1 MKRPA
6 GHDGGDGRS
15 VPDKEAFAI
24 LSSMQKKALILSV
37 FGVSV
42 GAIAAAGMDLKPARI
57 VKLIPA
63 AAQGVVLPEPPSA
76 VPAAVAPPYN
86 VSPSV
91 SAALATWKALRQSD
105 NNAFSTYAS
114 FLLAHRGWP
123 GEAGLRKSAEKA
135 IRIESSSPAQ
145 VVSFFKT
152 LPPQTAVGEARYA
165 WALQALGRT
174 GEAGEAAR
182 TAWTMGTMPPEDEGR
197 LLTLF
202 PGLLGPADH
211 DARIDRL
218 LADRDRAGAA
228 RMLPLASPE
237 RRALF
242 EARLALQN
250 KAADAGSRLAA
261 LPPGSESD
269 PGLLQDKAAWLRN
282 GGQASAARALFAQ
295 RPHLTR
301 QPANPEAWMETMLTL
316 AREAAN
322 DRQFGLAYDIASKV
336 DDIFPAGTDIT
347 ARTAGE
353 RDDYTSLVWLAGTTA
368 YYQLG
373 RPAEA
378 TTMFARYARAGRS
391 LQVLTKGLYWA
402 GRAAERAGQPSTSY
416 FEEAARYPELFYAQ
430 LALER
435 LGRDVPPPAAFAPNP
450 ASDEFSRRSI
460 VEATRVLGQLGSWQ
474 DQSLFIRALSELPE
488 NDSERAQAAA
498 LGRQIGRQDLGVWL
512 ARSARNAGSTFY
524 VRTSY
529 PEVSVPAAQSAYWS
543 MAHGIMRQESSFDR
557 AAQSPVGARGMMQIM
572 PPTAREI
579 AGKLGVPYDV
589 ARLTQDP
596 SYNVMLGSRHL
607 SELMDYWGGDA
618 MLVAAAYNAGSG
630 NVRKWIRERG
640 DPRLP
645 GADVL
650 RWIEEIPFAETRG
663 YVQRVL
669 ENAVVYDSMNPGRSA
684 GPARNRLSYYLRK
697 GSPG

>member
-6 GHDGGDGRS
+6 GHDAGDGRS
-15 VPDKEAFAI
+15 VPDKEAVAI

-42 GAIAAAGMDLKPARI
+42 GAIAAAGMDLKPGQIA
-57 VKLIPA
+57 KLLPV
-63 AAQGVVLPEPPSA
+63 AAQGVVLPEPPA
-76 VPAAVAPPYN
+76 YVPAAVAPPYN
-86 VSPSV
+86 VSPAV
-91 SAALATWKALRQSD
+91 SAALATWKALRQTD
-105 NNAFSTYAS
+105 NNSFSTYAS
-114 FLLAHRGWP
+114 FLLVHRGWP

-135 IRIESSSPAQ
+135 IRTDSSSPAQ
-145 VVSFFKT
+145 VISFFNA
-152 LPPQTAVGEARYA
+152 LPAQTAVGEARYA

-174 GEAGEAAR
+174 GEAAEAAR
-182 TAWTMGTMPPEDEGR
+182 TAWTMGTMPAEDEGR
-197 LLTLF
+197 LLTQF
-202 PGLLGPADH
+202 PGLFGPPDH

-218 LADRDRAGAA
+218 LADRDRAGAV

-237 RRALF
+237 RRPLF
-242 EARLALQN
+242 EARLALQSR
-250 KAADAGSRLAA
+250 ASDAGTRLSA
-261 LPPGSESD
+261 LPAGSESD
-269 PGLLQDKAAWLRN
+269 PGLLQDKASWLRG
-282 GGQASAARALFAQ
+282 GGQASAARMLFAQ
-295 RPHLTR
+295 RPRLTR
-301 QPANPEAWMETMLTL
+301 QPANPEAWLETMLTL

-322 DRQFGLAYDIASKV
+322 DRQYGTAYDIASKV
-336 DDIFPAGTDIT
+336 DDVFPAGTDIT

-402 GRAAERAGQPSTSY
+402 GRAAERAGQPAASY

-435 LGRDVPPPAAFAPNP
+435 LGRDVPPPASAAAAGTDAFG
-450 ASDEFSRRSI
+450 RRSI
-460 VEATRVLGQLGSWQ
+460 VEATRLLGQLGAWQ

-488 NDSERAQAAA
+488 TDSERAQAAA
-498 LGRQIGRQDLGVWL
+498 LGNEIGRRDLGVWI

-529 PEVSVPAAQSAYWS
+529 PEVAVPAGQSAYWS
-543 MAHGIMRQESSFDR
+543 MAHGIIRQESSFDR
-557 AAQSPVGARGMMQIM
+557 AATSPVGARGMMQIM

-579 AGKLGVPYDV
+579 AGKLGVGYDQ

-596 SYNVMLGSRHL
+596 NYNIMLGSRHL
-607 SELMDYWGGDA
+607 AELMDYWGGDA

-630 NVRKWIRERG
+630 NVRKWVRERG

-650 RWIEEIPFAETRG
+650 RWIEEIPFTETRG

-669 ENAVVYDSMNPGRSA
+669 ENAVVYDAMNPGRSA